1 MATRVGKYL
10 RTLVVGS
17 LVFGGVI
24 VASVIGGSLP
34 ASATIDGVA
43 TCSAGTCTASFQET
57 GATHGWTVP
66 AGVTSIGVTLY
77 GANGG
82 TGGEP
87 GGAGGLG
94 AEVTGSLAVSG
105 GEALTVNVGGVGGG
119 AETNATANGGY
130 GGGGSGGNPVG
141 GTVNGGGGG
150 GATDLSYLSAAVSAG
165 GGGGGG
171 GGGSSGGGSGGNADQ
186 GGGPGSP
193 YLNLGAGGGGSS
205 GDSGGGGGTGGTGTS
220 GLCGTTHSGASG
232 GDGSS
237 GTGGQGNTNAGGG
250 GGGLVGGGAGGEPAA
265 GVDCRA
271 GAGGGGGGSS
281 SDNASGF
288 SNASIISGA
297 DAVGPPS
304 STGGNGEAIFTYGN
318 PVAAG
323 SPTYSA
329 TAGETLTVTGA
340 AGLLAGSSGPAADTL
355 TVAPVTGEA
364 TSQGGSVTI
373 DADGSFTYTPLAS
386 FTGTDSFPFTVLSGD
401 SAGDYADGTAS
412 VMVEPAGPN
421 VTITTTTLPDGTL
434 RRPYSFQLEATGGT
448 PPYTWNKY
456 GPVGMGTLPVGVGI
470 APSGLISGTP
480 KRAGTYTFVVKCLDS
495 SHSHKTQGTQK
506 LTLTINP

>member
-1 MATRVGKYL
+1 MPA
-10 RTLVVGS
+10 VV
-17 LVFGGVI
+17 
-24 VASVIGGSLP
+24 
-34 ASATIDGVA
+34 
-43 TCSAGTCTASFQET
+43 
-57 GATHGWTVP
+57 
-66 AGVTSIGVTLY
+66 AGVLW
-77 GANGG
+77 AAEQ
-82 TGGEP
+82 GENPPP
-87 GGAGGLG
+87 GLIAGP
-94 AEVTGSLAVSG
+94 APAV
-105 GEALTVNVGGVGGG
+105 
-119 AETNATANGGY
+119 
-130 GGGGSGGNPVG
+130 
-141 GTVNGGGGG
+141 
-150 GATDLSYLSAAVSAG
+150 
-165 GGGGGG
+165 
-171 GGGSSGGGSGGNADQ
+171 
-186 GGGPGSP
+186 
-193 YLNLGAGGGGSS
+193 
-205 GDSGGGGGTGGTGTS
+205 
-220 GLCGTTHSGASG
+220 
-232 GDGSS
+232 
-237 GTGGQGNTNAGGG
+237 
-250 GGGLVGGGAGGEPAA
+250 AA
-265 GVDCRA
+265 GAPRPITL
-271 GAGGGGGGSS
+271 
-281 SDNASGF
+281 SGF